1 MKITHLPETEIGKV
15 SFEKKSQKNIEQT
28 EMNLLLVVYM
38 HLKPL
43 WGGLPMPGDSRSSSV
58 TVGEFRNHPF
68 ATFHSQESFGIMSQY
83 VVD

>member
-1 MKITHLPETEIGKV
+1 
-15 SFEKKSQKNIEQT
+15 
-28 EMNLLLVVYM
+28 M

-83 VVD
+83 VVDEISFSGPKMHYFKTIYFRVLFNK